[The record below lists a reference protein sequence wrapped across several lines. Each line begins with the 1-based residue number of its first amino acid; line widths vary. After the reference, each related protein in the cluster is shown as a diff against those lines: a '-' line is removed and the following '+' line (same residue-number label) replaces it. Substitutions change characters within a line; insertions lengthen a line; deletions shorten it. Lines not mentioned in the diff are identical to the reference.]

1 MPAHDK
7 PPAGKP
13 PARKRLTIDIS
24 EAHHLNPRLLAASGI
39 GRRAAAAAAAKSAQ
53 GRGGP
58 APAYAPLPS
67 MAPLRRAH
75 SGSELMGLGGEAAA
89 AGPAAPPADA
99 LDAAS
104 GASTPTRRHGR
115 RRDAATA
122 VAGRE
127 PGGVLAVSTDAAS
140 LAAALTAGVPLAA
153 GFDRRALTAIGP
165 RKWFKVDE
173 EGEASIVEARGAPDR
188 AAGLVCSETGG
199 WQGR

>member
-75 SGSELMGLGGEAAA
+75 SGSELMGLVGDAAA
-89 AGPAAPPADA
+89 AGPATCA
-99 LDAAS
+99 
-104 GASTPTRRHGR
+104 R
-115 RRDAATA
+115 RRAAAGRGQDYYHRQQPAATRSA
-122 VAGRE
+122 PSIRT
-127 PGGVLAVSTDAAS
+127 PAAQ
-140 LAAALTAGVPLAA
+140 
-153 GFDRRALTAIGP
+153 R
-165 RKWFKVDE
+165 
-173 EGEASIVEARGAPDR
+173 
-188 AAGLVCSETGG
+188 
-199 WQGR
+199 